1 VLIVRFLNERRRPPL
16 AVIGGWGAGF
26 ALLWIIAAEL
36 AWLIGEARREDK
48 PMTKAAMR
56 CGNPP

>member
-1 VLIVRFLNERRRPPL
+1 MSAVARRLRRF
-16 AVIGGWGAGF
+16 GGWGAGF

-36 AWLIGEARREDK
+36 PWLIGEARREDE
-48 PMTKAAMR
+48 PMTKAAMC